1 MAIVTF
7 FTTFLGGGGGVC
19 GKDELI
25 FVVFIYILISSL
37 GLDLSY

>member
-7 FTTFLGGGGGVC
+7 FTTFLGGGGVC

>member
-7 FTTFLGGGGGVC
+7 FTTFLGGGVC